1 MGAVGTPLIS
11 HYFWANF
18 LRTQS
23 NGSFYSF
30 PCLTSP
36 EYFAAH
42 RSSRS
47 YNHWLRDFLQWFPLP
62 AGDLDI
68 IQTSTSLTGNQKH
81 SKQQT
86 ITKINVALRTVG
98 KEDARVE
105 STMTTMI
112 NMVMIVIIIDI
123 NDQHLEDC
131 QQRVRQGRAQQ
142 TVDGARSSET
152 RGKESTQ
159 RCGVVIMM
167 MSCLRISIRVIIG
180 NH

>member
-23 NGSFYSF
+23 NGSFNSF

-36 EYFAAH
+36 ENFATH

-47 YNHWLRDFLQWFPLP
+47 YNRWLRDFLQWFPLP

-123 NDQHLEDC
+123 NDHHLEDC
-131 QQRVRQGRAQQ
+131 QQRGRQGKAQL
-142 TVDGARSSET
+142 TVDDDQSLVRLL
-152 RGKESTQ
+152 RES
-159 RCGVVIMM
+159 RP
-167 MSCLRISIRVIIG
+167 R
-180 NH
+180 

>member
-1 MGAVGTPLIS
+1 M
-11 HYFWANF
+11 
-18 LRTQS
+18 
-23 NGSFYSF
+23 
-30 PCLTSP
+30 
-36 EYFAAH
+36 
-42 RSSRS
+42 
-47 YNHWLRDFLQWFPLP
+47 
-62 AGDLDI
+62 
-68 IQTSTSLTGNQKH
+68 
-81 SKQQT
+81 
-86 ITKINVALRTVG
+86 ALRTVG

-123 NDQHLEDC
+123 NDHHLEDC